1 MMAGGEELE
10 RLSKELEKMA
20 VSPEL
25 SQVAQE
31 IRNEVAQET
40 KRPGT

>member
-10 RLSKELEKMA
+10 RLSKELESIATGAEMT
-20 VSPEL
+20 
-25 SQVAQE
+25 QVARE
-31 IRNEVAQET
+31 MAEET